1 MSQHAQTAQAFGFA
15 HPSPPLPSQ
24 HLLTCELDGRE
35 LKTLDNCMS
44 KLKRL
49 DGKGRLWPQQMIME
63 VHRGYLVLSDIET
76 KVRLHIPQIRGHYRA
91 RTRRKELCHTS
102 NNEQR
107 LQDTV

>member
-1 MSQHAQTAQAFGFA
+1 MTHEQQGLLALLI
-15 HPSPPLPSQ
+15 PPLPSQ
-24 HLLTCELDGRE
+24 HLLTCELDGQE

-76 KVRLHIPQIRGHYRA
+76 KVRLHIPQIRGTIEHGLGEKAPVTPQTMHRGF
-91 RTRRKELCHTS
+91 KI
-102 NNEQR
+102 Q
-107 LQDTV
+107 